1 MSFWRGASHTYRVR
15 GRLALLA
22 RLYRHKDTS
31 HLNITLKAS
40 IYIRPI
46 EQILKVIYTETLF
59 DWSRLQIMNKI
70 AYEMSRPRV
79 RGCTVVWAGWG
90 RCAGGFI
97 AGKYLASIPLDT
109 SPPLLHPIGMPLYGY
124 VKIHLRFWSV
134 PQLRGTELLTRS
146 HWIAEV
152 TGGNGEGWIPILD
165 TNVDSFT

>member
-1 MSFWRGASHTYRVR
+1 MNVICFSQMSFWRGASHTYRVR
-15 GRLALLA
+15 RRQALLA

-90 RCAGGFI
+90 RCASGFI
-97 AGKYLASIPLDT
+97 AGKYLPSIPLDT
-109 SPPLLHPIGMPLYGY
+109 SPPLIRYAPVWIRQNSFALLICAPVGTFVYQPLSTRLH
-124 VKIHLRFWSV
+124 
-134 PQLRGTELLTRS
+134 
-146 HWIAEV
+146 
-152 TGGNGEGWIPILD
+152 
-165 TNVDSFT
+165 

>member
-109 SPPLLHPIGMPLYGY
+109 SPPLIRPICPCVDTSNFICAFDLCSSRYVERFCSHTLTLNRGNCRRKWRTTNSNFGY
-124 VKIHLRFWSV
+124 
-134 PQLRGTELLTRS
+134 LL
-146 HWIAEV
+146 W
-152 TGGNGEGWIPILD
+152 
-165 TNVDSFT
+165 FK